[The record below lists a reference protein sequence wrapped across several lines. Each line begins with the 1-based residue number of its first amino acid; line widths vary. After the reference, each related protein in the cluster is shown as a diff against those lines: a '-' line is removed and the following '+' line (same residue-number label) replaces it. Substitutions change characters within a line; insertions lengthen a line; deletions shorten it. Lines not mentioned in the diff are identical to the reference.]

1 MDDDPCGWFVWLVI
15 ILAYST
21 LINLAYSSAFLGSD
35 HQRQHDNEQTNS
47 KRVEDDDGKQ
57 TAKLASLTFI

>member
-1 MDDDPCGWFVWLVI
+1 MWMVCLVSYYFS
-15 ILAYST
+15 LQYST